1 MILELLF
8 CWDLKYWAK
17 YLRTIT
23 GTIVPKRKYG
33 IPRKRYVIRKDVDQI
48 KGVSETR
55 NKNDTDYPYAP
66 YFMVSYGSVHQSKNG
81 ASMNSGYHH

>member
-1 MILELLF
+1 
-8 CWDLKYWAK
+8 
-17 YLRTIT
+17 
-23 GTIVPKRKYG
+23 
-33 IPRKRYVIRKDVDQI
+33 VIRKDVDQI